1 MSDHDATLR
10 DVTFKRDGIDVAHRV
25 FYTLMQQHDEQA
37 RRNSKAI
44 ALLVKLL
51 DEKGLLTA
59 AEVDQLL
66 LATARWD
73 L

>member
-1 MSDHDATLR
+1 MEGNTTALQND
-10 DVTFKRDGIDVAHRV
+10 TFKQNGIDLAHRV
-25 FYTLMQQHDEQA
+25 FYTLSHRHDEQA

-51 DEKGLLTA
+51 EEKGLITQD
-59 AEVDQLL
+59 EIDTLL
-66 LATARWD
+66 LTVANWE

>member
-1 MSDHDATLR
+1 MSDNQATLQN
-10 DVTFKRDGIDVAHRV
+10 DTFKQEGIDLAHRV
-25 FYTLMQQHDEQA
+25 FFTLAHKHDEQP

-51 DEKGLLTA
+51 DEKGLITKDEVDAFLTA
-59 AEVDQLL
+59 V
-66 LATARWD
+66 ARWD